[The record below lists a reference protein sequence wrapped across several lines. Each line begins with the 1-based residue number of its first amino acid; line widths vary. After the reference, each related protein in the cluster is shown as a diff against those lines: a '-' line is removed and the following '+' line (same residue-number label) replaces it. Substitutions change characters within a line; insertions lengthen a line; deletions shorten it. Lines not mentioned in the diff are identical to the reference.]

1 MVELK
6 INPQSQAYFLQSL
19 AYGYGDFFVAT
30 HYKDGRWSKW
40 RSVLEIWESGNH
52 YWLELANNRSPF
64 DCELI
69 IDLDYKIT
77 PENLK
82 ELVLKLQ
89 EMDFYQIRTYFS
101 GSKSYHI
108 HIIDPIFSDPDQSQ
122 KIKRIVL
129 EWVGADLNFITNK
142 HMIALENCPH
152 WKTGRMKQT
161 VNLFGQY

>member
-1 MVELK
+1 MK

-129 EWVGADLNFITNK
+129 EWGGADLNFITNK